1 MTSTDTPITDAA
13 GLAGVASALGAHAAV
28 GLDTE
33 FMRERTYYAQ
43 LCLLQL
49 AAPGVAVCVDT
60 LAVTDLTPLRALAAS
75 PATTKIIHAARQDLE
90 VLEPALGR
98 VAPLF
103 DTQVAAAL
111 CGFPAQVGY
120 ADLVREI
127 LGVDLHKSQTRT
139 DWSRRPLT
147 DAQIDYAL
155 DDVRHLDALRQA
167 LLGRLAQL
175 GREAWLAEEMAALAE
190 EPLATEPDRAWERLK
205 GIRELDEHRQRVARR
220 LAAWREEIARLFH
233 GRPEWPTGQALLEP
247 MKTYGLARED
257 FLALIDGMEM
267 DAAGMCAPTLEELEL
282 YCDRV
287 ASAVGRLSI
296 KAFGAGEPRARDVA
310 RHLGQALQ
318 LTNILR
324 DLTEDAQRGRL
335 YLPEELL
342 TRHGVRSRDPAG
354 ALTEPGIAAVCD
366 ELAAMARARFAE
378 ARRAV
383 ADCASAPMRPAVVM
397 LEVYRRILDRLCARG
412 WRDLDRPVR
421 LSKLTKLWI
430 GLRYGLG

>member
-1 MTSTDTPITDAA
+1 MASSAAGTMHRTDAS
-13 GLAGVASALGAHAAV
+13 GEGSAEAHV
-28 GLDTE
+28 SH
-33 FMRERTYYAQ
+33 
-43 LCLLQL
+43 
-49 AAPGVAVCVDT
+49 VV
-60 LAVTDLTPLRALAAS
+60 AAS
-75 PATTKIIHAARQDLE
+75 GTSFYWAMRLLPPPRRAAMFAIYAFCRE
-90 VLEPALGR
+90 VDDIADDEAPVADKR
-98 VAPLF
+98 V
-103 DTQVAAAL
+103 
-111 CGFPAQVGY
+111 
-120 ADLVREI
+120 
-127 LGVDLHKSQTRT
+127 
-139 DWSRRPLT
+139 
-147 DAQIDYAL
+147 
-155 DDVRHLDALRQA
+155 
-167 LLGRLAQL
+167 
-175 GREAWLAEEMAALAE
+175 
-190 EPLATEPDRAWERLK
+190 
-205 GIRELDEHRQRVARR
+205 R

>member
-1 MTSTDTPITDAA
+1 MTPTDTPITDAA
-13 GLAGVASALGAHAAV
+13 GLAGVATALGAHAAV

-60 LAVTDLTPLRALAAS
+60 LAVADLTPLRALAAS

-175 GREAWLAEEMAALAE
+175 GREAWLAEEMAALAD

-220 LAAWREEIARLFH
+220 LAAWREERAIRSDRPRGWILPDAALRDIVANVPRDAAALARTRELPE
-233 GRPEWPTGQALLEP
+233 GILARSGARILELVAECEPPAVLPPLPQRRRPEPDEVQ
-247 MKTYGLARED
+247 RQ
-257 FLALIDGMEM
+257 
-267 DAAGMCAPTLEELEL
+267 
-282 YCDRV
+282 
-287 ASAVGRLSI
+287 GRLGTVL
-296 KAFGAGEPRARDVA
+296 KAVA
-310 RHLGQALQ
+310 AELKLA
-318 LTNILR
+318 
-324 DLTEDAQRGRL
+324 
-335 YLPEELL
+335 PELL
-342 TRHGVRSRDPAG
+342 ATR
-354 ALTEPGIAAVCD
+354 
-366 ELAAMARARFAE
+366 
-378 ARRAV
+378 
-383 ADCASAPMRPAVVM
+383 
-397 LEVYRRILDRLCARG
+397 
-412 WRDLDRPVR
+412 RDLDRMAAGQRDVAP
-421 LSKLTKLWI
+421 
-430 GLRYGLG
+430 LRGWRRAVVGEPLVAALGAGGAG